1 MVSKLKSREKCEHPI
16 HLLSDVW
23 RGEQAYVNAAGI
35 PGTSQQ
41 RNVLLI
47 PSLNSGGRQTSE
59 IALIGS
65 LTTKFWFLCSL
76 KYCGFFFFFLKKY
89 LSVTLTLELQRRLDE
104 KCCWETWVSDLR
116 VTNSGKEEEKKRNLG
131 SSRDQ
136 SPKESVWRGMCTC
149 AKGRGGCK
157 WWK

>member
-76 KYCGFFFFFLKKY
+76 KYCGFFFFFNEKISISDPHLGVTKKIRWKMLLGDLGEWSQSDKLGKGGGKKKKLGIQQGSISKRECVKGY
-89 LSVTLTLELQRRLDE
+89 VHLCKGERR
-104 KCCWETWVSDLR
+104 
-116 VTNSGKEEEKKRNLG
+116 
-131 SSRDQ
+131 
-136 SPKESVWRGMCTC
+136 M
-149 AKGRGGCK
+149 
-157 WWK
+157 